1 MAGPSPAGVE
11 RRILLTFDCVFDRS
25 RSISPAMLR
34 PIRHLLTAVLF
45 LVGAMP
51 AVHAGLWEEANTAFA
66 AGEYGKAR
74 DLYEQVIEQDGP
86 NADRLFNLGNTF
98 AKLDQPGPAVL
109 CYERAALLAPR
120 DADIQANLKLTRPA
134 TASSL
139 VAPPPWW
146 KSPLY
151 WLSLNEWSWLTAL
164 GIAALTAPI
173 LTRTLLSPR
182 PGWLQRAVAP
192 LMLFGLALALPGA
205 LAFQQRHA
213 ERNLAILTTD
223 KPVLRLSPF
232 PTANPVD
239 AGPLLPGQRII
250 PGGRHGDWVYLSI
263 PGSSAS
269 GWVPDKDIALIIP
282 AS

>member
-1 MAGPSPAGVE
+1 MPP
-11 RRILLTFDCVFDRS
+11 RLPTMRLTFFSLLALVFLS
-25 RSISPAMLR
+25 TGQAAP
-34 PIRHLLTAVLF
+34 
-45 LVGAMP
+45 GA
-51 AVHAGLWEEANTAFA
+51 GTWEDANASFV
-66 AGEYGKAR
+66 AGEYAKAQQ
-74 DLYEQVIEQDGP
+74 LYEDLIDREGP
-86 NADRLFNLGNTF
+86 TAARLFNLGNAY
-98 AKLDQPGPAVL
+98 AKLNLTGPAVL

-120 DADIQANLKLTRPA
+120 DADIRANLKLTRPA
-134 TASSL
+134 NAAAIL
-139 VAPPPWW
+139 PPPPWW
-146 KSPLY
+146 TAPLY
-151 WLSLNEWSWLTAL
+151 WLSLNEWSWLTAI

-192 LMLFGLALALPGA
+192 LMLFGLALALPGG

-213 ERNLAILTTD
+213 ERNLAILTAD

-263 PGSSAS
+263 PGSSVS